1 MLPQKPPAVLVT
13 LDDSYAL
20 SEVMRVIN
28 IIWVLLMAGGIV
40 YAGLNGRIDVVT
52 QSAITAAEDAV
63 NLSFKLIGVMCLWLG
78 IMKIAEASG
87 FVRLV
92 SILLSPIIRL
102 LFPSVPA
109 SHPAMGAIIMTLS
122 ANMLGLGNA
131 VTPLGI
137 KAMQELQKLNIKK
150 DTASPAMCTL
160 LALCTTGFTLV
171 PATIIALRSAA
182 GSVNPAEIVGATI
195 AVSLGATVI
204 AITVDRICRA
214 VFARDRR

>member
-1 MLPQKPPAVLVT
+1 M
-13 LDDSYAL
+13 
-20 SEVMRVIN
+20 IN
-28 IIWVLLMAGGIV
+28 LIWVLLMAGGII
-40 YAGLNGRIDVVT
+40 YAGLHGQIEIVT
-52 QSAITAAEDAV
+52 KSAIDAAEDAV
-63 NLSFKLIGVMCLWLG
+63 TLSFKLVGVMCLWLG

-87 FVRLV
+87 IVRLI
-92 SILLSPIIRL
+92 SWLLSPIIRL
-102 LFPSVPA
+102 LFPSVPCK
-109 SHPAMGAIIMTLS
+109 HPAMGAIIMTLS

-137 KAMQELQKLNIKK
+137 KAMQELQKLNEKK

-195 AVSLGATVI
+195 TVSLIATIV
-204 AITVDRICRA
+204 AVVADRIFRILYS
-214 VFARDRR
+214 VQSRR